1 MSTGELAII
10 VVASLVGSLV
20 KSVTGMGYPLIAIP
34 IVSLFISVEDAV
46 VVIAVPNTAANLLLN
61 VHARAAARETR
72 DLPVLAA
79 TAVVGA
85 IVGTLVLVRGPD
97 EPLLLAL
104 AATIVVYVVQFV
116 RSPSLTIDP
125 ATSRRWSPVAGS
137 AAGFMQGAVG
147 VSGPVVAMWFHG
159 YRLGKDAFV
168 FSVTLLFL
176 VSGAA
181 QALLLLATGEFDRD
195 RSVAAALAMVATL
208 AMIPVGTR
216 LRGRLDIATF
226 ERLVLALLVVSAV
239 ALVARSLG

>member
-1 MSTGELAII
+1 M
-10 VVASLVGSLV
+10 
-20 KSVTGMGYPLIAIP
+20 
-34 IVSLFISVEDAV
+34 
-46 VVIAVPNTAANLLLN
+46 
-61 VHARAAARETR
+61 
-72 DLPVLAA
+72 

-85 IVGTLVLVRGPD
+85 IVGTLVLVRVPD

-116 RSPSLTIDP
+116 RSPSLTIEP
-125 ATSRRWSPVAGS
+125 ATSHRWSPVAGS

-168 FSVTLLFL
+168 FSVTVLFL

-195 RSVAAALAMVATL
+195 RSVAAALAMLATL